1 METSSEVPQLL
12 NVKIKNKKKELESL
26 PTSTS
31 AFDIKLTTYTY
42 FIGNIFGS
50 ISIFQG
56 VP

>member
-1 METSSEVPQLL
+1 METSSEVPQLF
-12 NVKIKNKKKELESL
+12 NVKNKKKELESL
-26 PTSTS
+26 PTITS